1 MTPVAARNTILLA
14 AIGAGLLAIAAP
26 VVVPLVFGS
35 EFRGS
40 VDALWLLLPGTV
52 ALTGSKVLTGYIFSQ
67 GRPLVNTG
75 ITVLALAVTLVADL
89 TLIPAFGVNGAAAAS
104 SLTYVAHFAAALVA
118 YRLISGQPA
127 LDAVVPRASDAR
139 LYVDAVRGVAS
150 RLGRRPSI
158 EGDAVQSTRG

>member
-1 MTPVAARNTILLA
+1 
-14 AIGAGLLAIAAP
+14 
-26 VVVPLVFGS
+26 
-35 EFRGS
+35 
-40 VDALWLLLPGTV
+40 
-52 ALTGSKVLTGYIFSQ
+52 FSQ

-127 LDAVVPRASDAR
+127 
-139 LYVDAVRGVAS
+139 VDAVIPRPADV
-150 RLGRRPSI
+150 RLYLDALHGMISKLFRRTAI
-158 EGDAVQSTRG
+158 ESDVVQSTRG